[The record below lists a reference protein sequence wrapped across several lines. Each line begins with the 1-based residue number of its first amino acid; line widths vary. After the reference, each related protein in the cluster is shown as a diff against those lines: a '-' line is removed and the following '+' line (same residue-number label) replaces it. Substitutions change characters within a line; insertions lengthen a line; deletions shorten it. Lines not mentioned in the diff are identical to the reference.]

1 MASSGKGLNR
11 NRVSAAS
18 LVVEPSAKYQW
29 SDADEAHGVAESPG
43 WNVFALE
50 DGVVYHTYTRTAPD
64 RFLLAAFYSQ
74 LLDQVPGGRDDDFPL
89 RRHDEY

>member
-29 SDADEAHGVAESPG
+29 SDADEAHGVAESPSG
-43 WNVFALE
+43 P
-50 DGVVYHTYTRTAPD
+50 TTATS
-64 RFLLAAFYSQ
+64 AAAAPPSSSMVAATNGAFTTS
-74 LLDQVPGGRDDDFPL
+74 
-89 RRHDEY
+89 